1 MRGAQGANQ
10 FDARKNLAHRYGVKP
25 NGSAARRLNGGGK
38 KSQALGEAGEITA
51 IADSPVQ

>member
-10 FDARKNLAHRYGVKP
+10 FDARKDLAHRYGVKP